1 MIGGDLIHGYQGTP
15 LDPFITPAG
24 PLPEPK
30 LCNAKTK
37 VCKAKKDKIAMPKT
51 KLCNA
56 KKQTLQCKTRDV
68 ALQILFVAVQNFNF
82 RPQKL
87 CNATEKHCNARNM
100 NPRSCILP
108 REMHYWAKGC
118 SAKKKVCG
126 ARKQTLHCNVWFL
139 RRSFRVKTKVVAVH
153 FSAKQTPSAEATSPA
168 LATRGHTPRE
178 IPRGSRSLERPEGS
192 PGNHESA
199 HPSNHGS
206 LGGPGGLQRGP
217 EGPGGGAQTFQNEK
231 AQKHCNAK
239 KHGFSKP
246 PSSKTPFP
254 EFLTAA

>member
-1 MIGGDLIHGYQGTP
+1 MRGSERTTRGSATRGSGTVRLLGRSVDPIGTPPAPCRGPSRTCGTPLEPSGKPWRTMIGGELIHGCQGTP

-108 REMHYWAKGC
+108 RKMHYWANKC
-118 SAKKKVCG
+118 SAI
-126 ARKQTLHCNVWFL
+126 KQ
-139 RRSFRVKTKVVAVH
+139 
-153 FSAKQTPSAEATSPA
+153 SA
-168 LATRGHTPRE
+168 
-178 IPRGSRSLERPEGS
+178 
-192 PGNHESA
+192 
-199 HPSNHGS
+199 
-206 LGGPGGLQRGP
+206 LQ
-217 EGPGGGAQTFQNEK
+217 
-231 AQKHCNAK
+231 
-239 KHGFSKP
+239 
-246 PSSKTPFP
+246 
-254 EFLTAA
+254 